1 MITFMHFLKMIL
13 IMLQIMYEDMKRRI
27 ENVVENGKVAQY
39 ITSQQEH
46 EAFSPWTKTFTHR
59 DHPTVIQV
67 YYP

>member
-1 MITFMHFLKMIL
+1 
-13 IMLQIMYEDMKRRI
+13 MLQIMYEDMKRRI

-46 EAFSPWTKTFTHR
+46 EAFSPWTKTFTRR

-67 YYP
+67 YCP